1 MNKIDNTTYGRAI
14 GFLVWFRNQ
23 YGTGSSDT
31 FYQMA
36 DKYGQCN
43 YGTCRNLIIQLVHA
57 GYMIA
62 GSPNAK
68 RQRRF
73 RINVEKYNQLV
84 NAFGFN
90 EADDKACHNYICHKR
105 IPTETQ
111 VAEENCK
118 ER

>member
-1 MNKIDNTTYGRAI
+1 MEKIDNKTYGRAI

-23 YGTGSSDT
+23 YGTGTSET

-36 DKYGQCN
+36 EKYGQCN
-43 YGTCRNLIIQLVHA
+43 YGTCRNLIIQLVQA

-84 NAFGFN
+84 NPIITDN
-90 EADDKACHNYICHKR
+90 D
-105 IPTETQ
+105 
-111 VAEENCK
+111 
-118 ER
+118 

>member
-1 MNKIDNTTYGRAI
+1 MEQIDNKTFGRAI

-62 GSPNAK
+62 GSPNT
-68 RQRRF
+68 RGHRRF

-84 NAFGFN
+84 NAFGY
-90 EADDKACHNYICHKR
+90 EDAKQRACHDFICHRR
-105 IPTETQ
+105 IPTSRIDT
-111 VAEENCK
+111 NNGN
-118 ER
+118 